1 MNRKIRLSGGLLLP
15 LIFSLIAFQHSFSQS
30 RGIISGPMLG
40 QVELRTA
47 AVWVEVAQ
55 DVTTLKLRY
64 WKKGSDKKS
73 AQVIPWKG
81 EIGNAFNPVL
91 FQVGGLDP
99 ATTYSYEVEAAVRN
113 GVVAREG
120 SFTTR
125 ELWQWRKAPP
135 DFSFLTGSCNY
146 VNEPGYDR
154 PGKPYGGD
162 SSIFVSMAKE
172 RADFML
178 WLGDNWYT
186 REVDYN
192 STWGLWYRAS
202 RDRSAPVVQDLLK
215 AMPNYAIWD
224 DHDFGPNDMG
234 TEYVLKEESRKV
246 FTRYWANPSYGEDG
260 KGIYSK
266 LSFSD
271 VDIFMLDDRTWRA
284 SDRLEDSIDGRP
296 NPLKKMFGEQQMEWL
311 KSALAGSNATFKIIA
326 NGSQVLNPASPFD
339 CFRKFPQEYQELMSF
354 IRSEKISGIMFLS
367 GDRHHSEVIK
377 VEGLVPYPL
386 YDITASPLTA
396 GTHVF
401 GDAEKNNPYRVYGL
415 DQKQNYAHIS
425 VTGKPRSRV
434 LKVTYKGLKGENL
447 GEWSVGE
454 DELRMK

>member
-1 MNRKIRLSGGLLLP
+1 MNFKTCLMKGVILSLMVCLTS
-15 LIFSLIAFQHSFSQS
+15 IQFSFAQGK
-30 RGIISGPMLG
+30 GIVSGPMLG

-47 AVWVEVAQ
+47 SIWVEVAP
-55 DVTTLKLRY
+55 DATGLKLRY
-64 WKKGSDKKS
+64 WKAGTDKKN
-73 AQVIPWKG
+73 ARVLPWKG
-81 EIGNAFNPVL
+81 TTGKDFNPVL
-91 FQVGGLDP
+91 FQLGGLDP
-99 ATTYSYEVEAAVRN
+99 ATTYTYEVEASVRN
-113 GVVAREG
+113 GVVSKEG
-120 SFTTR
+120 NFTTR
-125 ELWQWRKAPP
+125 ELWQWRKPPP

-146 VNEPGYDR
+146 VNEPGVDR

-162 SSIFVSMAKE
+162 SSIFVSMARE

-186 REVDYN
+186 REVDYY
-192 STWGLWYRAS
+192 SPWGLWYRAS
-202 RDRSAPVVQDLLK
+202 RDRSAPIVQPLLK

-234 TEYVLKEESRKV
+234 TEYILKEESRNV
-246 FTRYWANPSYGEDG
+246 FTSYWANPSYGEEG

-266 LSFSD
+266 LSYAD

-284 SDRLEDSIDGRP
+284 SDRLEDSINGRP
-296 NPLKKMFGEQQMEWL
+296 NPLKKMFGDQQMGWL
-311 KSALAGSNATFKIIA
+311 KNALAGSSATFKIIA
-326 NGSQVLNPASPFD
+326 NGSQLLNPVSPFD
-339 CFRKFPQEYQELMSF
+339 CFRKFPTEYHDLMAF
-354 IRSEKISGIMFLS
+354 IRDEKISGVLFLS

-377 VEGLVPYPL
+377 VEGLVSYPL

-401 GDAEKNNPYRVYGL
+401 GDAEKNNPYRVFGL

-425 VTGKPRSRV
+425 VTGKPRARI

-454 DELRMK
+454 AELKMR

>member
-1 MNRKIRLSGGLLLP
+1 
-15 LIFSLIAFQHSFSQS
+15 
-30 RGIISGPMLG
+30 
-40 QVELRTA
+40 
-47 AVWVEVAQ
+47 
-55 DVTTLKLRY
+55 
-64 WKKGSDKKS
+64 
-73 AQVIPWKG
+73 
-81 EIGNAFNPVL
+81 
-91 FQVGGLDP
+91 
-99 ATTYSYEVEAAVRN
+99 
-113 GVVAREG
+113 
-120 SFTTR
+120 
-125 ELWQWRKAPP
+125 
-135 DFSFLTGSCNY
+135 
-146 VNEPGYDR
+146 
-154 PGKPYGGD
+154 
-162 SSIFVSMAKE
+162 
-172 RADFML
+172 
-178 WLGDNWYT
+178 
-186 REVDYN
+186 
-192 STWGLWYRAS
+192 
-202 RDRSAPVVQDLLK
+202 
-215 AMPNYAIWD
+215 
-224 DHDFGPNDMG
+224 
-234 TEYVLKEESRKV
+234 
-246 FTRYWANPSYGEDG
+246 
-260 KGIYSK
+260 
-266 LSFSD
+266 
-271 VDIFMLDDRTWRA
+271 
-284 SDRLEDSIDGRP
+284 
-296 NPLKKMFGEQQMEWL
+296 MFGEQQMEWL